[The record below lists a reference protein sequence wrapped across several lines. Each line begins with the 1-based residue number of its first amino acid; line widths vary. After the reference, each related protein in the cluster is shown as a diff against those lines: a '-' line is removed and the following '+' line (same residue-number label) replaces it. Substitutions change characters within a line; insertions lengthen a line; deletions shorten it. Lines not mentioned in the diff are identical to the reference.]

1 MLLPHGVQGGG
12 VSSSEVFE
20 VTRTGWPKAEAQDT
34 GQGVHAKVEDNS
46 LIMSTVYV
54 RALLVKLSD
63 ISLYLSQ
70 NAVSKVGIVPKVL
83 RISQGRGVHLE

>member
-12 VSSSEVFE
+12 VSSNEAFE

-46 LIMSTVYV
+46 LINGLRSGTSRQTFRYFT
-54 RALLVKLSD
+54 LPK
-63 ISLYLSQ
+63 
-70 NAVSKVGIVPKVL
+70 SKCC
-83 RISQGRGVHLE
+83 